1 MEFGDIGWY
10 CKAYKGDMDASA
22 SVVLRDVWSTSIEKI
37 NTTIFKLGILPVPNL
52 HALDNSSWDPI
63 DISLPE
69 TTALGK
75 GIYWIQK
82 TS

>member
-22 SVVLRDVWSTSIEKI
+22 SVVIAGWSTSIDKI
-37 NTTIFKLGILPVPNL
+37 NTTIFRLNTHPVPNL
-52 HALDNSSWDPI
+52 QALDNSYWDPI
-63 DISLPE
+63 DISSPE